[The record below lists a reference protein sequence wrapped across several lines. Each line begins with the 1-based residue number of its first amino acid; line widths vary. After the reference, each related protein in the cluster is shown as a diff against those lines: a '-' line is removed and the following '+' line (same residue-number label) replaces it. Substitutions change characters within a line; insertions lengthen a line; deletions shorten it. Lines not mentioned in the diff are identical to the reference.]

1 MLEGP
6 CAESEEK
13 HEPASDADAAVVDSL
28 KALDLN
34 RPIREADIDALSVL
48 TVIDRVY
55 ALSSLPC
62 LIAAQ
67 HCESRRGGGSLA
79 ILPKASRS
87 MICTCPRSRSLMTPR
102 MVRARNALLTA
113 ESVIPM

>member
-1 MLEGP
+1 MSAFDPKRTSSAFRLRVI
-6 CAESEEK
+6 EK
-13 HEPASDADAAVVDSL
+13 KE
-28 KALDLN
+28 
-34 RPIREADIDALSVL
+34 
-48 TVIDRVY
+48 VY

-87 MICTCPRSRSLMTPR
+87 MICT
-102 MVRARNALLTA
+102 
-113 ESVIPM
+113 